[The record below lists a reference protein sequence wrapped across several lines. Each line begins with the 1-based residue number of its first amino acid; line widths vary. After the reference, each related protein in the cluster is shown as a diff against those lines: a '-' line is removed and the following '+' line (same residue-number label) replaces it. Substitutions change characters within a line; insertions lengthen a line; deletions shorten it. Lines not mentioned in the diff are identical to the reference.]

1 MELLGGHMGT
11 LQIEKSVTFQNI
23 LMATDFSKAS
33 QSALK
38 YAAGLAH
45 QYGAK
50 LHVLNV
56 VPPIARAVIPLDS
69 LPPDLDRAIAE
80 SGLRL
85 KQFVASNLMEDL
97 EHEEIVGR
105 GLILQVVDEMI
116 ANRRIDLLV
125 VGTRGHSAPA
135 QLLMGS
141 VAEELFRSASCPV
154 LTVGPS
160 VDPQKVPGVQ
170 RILFAT
176 DFGRASA
183 QALPYAIDLARE
195 NHAELILLH
204 VVKPAPIAET
214 DPYWHL
220 ADEVL
225 EVQRAQVAL
234 ANRRL
239 SSLFPKNANVGCKV
253 TKMVVCH
260 FLLDSILKTAFEKK
274 ADLIVMGVSRAS
286 ASMAGLKSHIPW
298 TTAHEVVRNATCPVL
313 TVRA

>member
-1 MELLGGHMGT
+1 MKRDSEVNMSTLEL
-11 LQIEKSVTFQNI
+11 EKSVTFQNI
-23 LMATDFSKAS
+23 LIATDFSKAS
-33 QSALK
+33 QAALK

-45 QYGAK
+45 QYHAK

-56 VPPIARAVIPLDS
+56 VAPLARTAIRVDSLPLDS
-69 LPPDLDRAIAE
+69 DRTITQ
-80 SGLRL
+80 SGLHL

-97 EHEEIVGR
+97 QHEEIVGR
-105 GLILQVVDEMI
+105 GFIPEVVEEMI
-116 ANRRIDLLV
+116 ADRRIDLLV

-160 VDPQKVPGVQ
+160 VGPQKVLGVQ

-260 FLLDSILKTAFEKK
+260 FLLDSILKT
-274 ADLIVMGVSRAS
+274 
-286 ASMAGLKSHIPW
+286 
-298 TTAHEVVRNATCPVL
+298 
-313 TVRA
+313 